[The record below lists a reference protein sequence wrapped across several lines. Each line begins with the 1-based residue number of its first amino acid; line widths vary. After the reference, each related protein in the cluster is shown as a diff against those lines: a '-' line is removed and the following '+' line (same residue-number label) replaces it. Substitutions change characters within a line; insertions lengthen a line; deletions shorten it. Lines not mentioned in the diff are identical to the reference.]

1 MKNLI
6 LKIKD
11 PVSCLTH
18 MGGAFFAVIGLVLM
32 LLTANA
38 PIEAVA
44 FGIFGGTM
52 FLMYLAS
59 TLYHM
64 FDASEQITKALR
76 KFDHVMIYFFIAG
89 TFTPFTMLLIEGSLR
104 WIFLGVI
111 WGIAFAGM
119 VFKLFWLH
127 APAWL
132 SIALYL
138 GMGWLGLLVLPYAFT
153 NLSAAAGN
161 WIIAGGLSYTIGAV
175 VYGLKRPDPWPGTF
189 GFHEIWHLFVMGGTF
204 AHFWVVYRYLPLS

>member
-1 MKNLI
+1 MKQLI
-6 LKIKD
+6 LRLKD

-18 MGGAFFAVIGLVLM
+18 MGGALFAVTGLVLM
-32 LLTANA
+32 LLSAKA
-38 PIEAVA
+38 PLEVVA
-44 FGIFGGTM
+44 FSIFGGTM

-64 FDASEQITKALR
+64 FDGSEQLTKALR

-89 TFTPFTMLLIEGSLR
+89 TFTPFTLLLIDGSLS
-104 WIFLGVI
+104 WIFLGTI

-119 VFKLFWLH
+119 FFKLFWLH

-153 NLSAAAGN
+153 SLSAAAGN

-175 VYGLKRPDPWPGTF
+175 VYGLKRPDPYPGVF

-204 AHFWVVYRYLPLS
+204 SHFWVVYYYLPGI